1 MAPKSASKKEK
12 PLWWN
17 CEKCQTYLPT
27 SELPK
32 HQEANCANVATL
44 AGYVSGGD
52 TFHCRKVEVG
62 TLTTLEEVKRCTDAQ
77 RYRLVTM
84 PLSVLRKLGLM
95 LGDYVRISL
104 SKDGATI
111 GTIVRVVWPVEDR
124 TGTKLALEALDEFA
138 SDNSNDLIAS
148 VAAIDPSN
156 LEDAQEIGLRLE
168 DPENQA
174 KVFNKNGQFLLS
186 CLKHQLQGS
195 VVIRENRIALKI
207 CNKMFAFRIENVR
220 IVTIGDGDT
229 VSDQLSR
236 MSLEDKGRMFVILR
250 ITKLTVLDDAQ
261 VEQQAHQN
269 QRYALER
276 IGALDGIISELRT
289 LLDAAFGMHGEPRK
303 RHGPVSRGV
312 LLYGVSGVG
321 KTMLVNALAAH
332 YRCHV
337 VRLNCSEVYSKFYG
351 ESEANVSRQFSEVFD
366 VHPKPALVIV
376 EELHNLCPKASSS
389 DIGKRIS
396 QHFLNLLDSLH
407 NSARGNRT
415 LVIGTTDNVDNVN
428 ALLRRGGRLDYEF
441 ELPVPDA
448 TGRESILQRILS
460 RTAHNLSSEQIRSIA
475 RITHGY
481 VGADLDNLVANASGR
496 GGGTASV
503 VDGQALLTATQHV
516 KASAMREIMIEC
528 PNVRWTDIGG
538 QEDLKHKLRQIIDWP
553 IHHPEVFARLGIK
566 PPRGLL
572 MFGPPGCS
580 KTMIAKAIATE
591 SRLNFLSIKG
601 SELFSMWV
609 GESERAVRDLF
620 RRARQVAP
628 SIIFF
633 DEIDA
638 IGGERSGEG
647 GSGGSSV
654 KERVLAQLLTEMDG
668 VSVLKDVRI
677 VAATN
682 RPDLIDRAL
691 MRPGRLDRIVYVRLP
706 DEVAREEIFRIK
718 LKTIPTAANVD
729 VRELVRRSAGCSG
742 SEIEAICQEAALRG
756 LEDSFDVQTIDWS
769 HFEHALQLVRP
780 RTSPDLLRLYDDY
793 LKQHQ

>member
-1 MAPKSASKKEK
+1 MAPKSATKKEK

-27 SELPK
+27 SELTK
-32 HQEANCANVATL
+32 HQEANCTNIGTL
-44 AGYVSGGD
+44 SGYVSAGD

-62 TLTTLEEVKRCTDAQ
+62 TLVTLEEVKRCTDAQ
-77 RYRLVTM
+77 RYRLVTL
-84 PLSVLRKLGLM
+84 PLSVMRKLGLM
-95 LGDYVRISL
+95 LGDYVEISL
-104 SKDGATI
+104 SRNGTPV

-124 TGTKLALEALDEFA
+124 TGTKIALEALDEFD
-138 SDNSNDLIAS
+138 SDKSNELIAS
-148 VAAIDPSN
+148 VTAIDPSK
-156 LEDAQEIGLRLE
+156 LEDAQEISLRLE
-168 DPENQA
+168 DPEDQG
-174 KVFNKNGQFLLS
+174 KVFNKNGQFLVS

-195 VVIRENRIALKI
+195 VVIRENQIALKI
-207 CNKMFAFRIENVR
+207 CNKMFAFRIVNVR
-220 IVTIGDGDT
+220 TVGEGDT
-229 VSDQLSR
+229 VTEQLNR
-236 MSLEDKGRMFVILR
+236 MSLQDRRMFVVLR
-250 ITKLTVLDDAQ
+250 TTKLVVLDNAQ
-261 VEQQAHQN
+261 MEQEIHQN

-276 IGALDGIISELRT
+276 IGALDGIITELRT
-289 LLDAAFGMHGEPRK
+289 LMDAAFSIETRK
-303 RHGPVSRGV
+303 RHGPISRGV

-351 ESEANVSRQFSEVFD
+351 ESEANVSRQFSEVFE

-407 NSARGNRT
+407 SSARGNRS

-448 TGRESILQRILS
+448 AGRESILQRVLS
-460 RTAHNLSSEQIRSIA
+460 RATHSLSSEEIRSIA

-481 VGADLDNLVANASGR
+481 VGADLENLVANAA
-496 GGGTASV
+496 GGTAGSSTI
-503 VDGQALLTATQHV
+503 DSQALLTATQHV

-528 PNVRWTDIGG
+528 PNIRWTDIGG
-538 QEDLKHKLRQIIDWP
+538 QEELKHKLRQIIDWP
-553 IHHPEVFARLGIK
+553 IHHPEVFTRLGIK

-601 SELFSMWV
+601 SQLFSMWV

-638 IGGERSGEG
+638 IGGERSGDG

-706 DEVAREEIFRIK
+706 DEAAREEIFRIK
-718 LKTIPTAANVD
+718 LKTIPTAADVD
-729 VRELVRRSAGCSG
+729 LQELVRRSVGCSG

-756 LEDSFDVQTIDWS
+756 LEGSFDVQTINWS